1 MEWVR
6 EMKLQTQSAQN
17 VAPAY
22 INGQDTKNSSSIN
35 SNYEKKS
42 EASAIAEL
50 ERQIQEKIA
59 LAKIEE
65 SKKLKEQREREE
77 KELQLRILEEI
88 NEAEEMRLIQ
98 EEGNYP

>member
-6 EMKLQTQSAQN
+6 EMKLQTKSAQN
-17 VAPAY
+17 DTPVL
-22 INGQDTKNSSSIN
+22 INGQNAKNNAKNSN
-35 SNYEKKS
+35 HEKKS
-42 EASAIAEL
+42 EASAIEEL

-59 LAKIEE
+59 LARIEE

-98 EEGNYP
+98 EEGN